1 VSKLFV
7 GGLAFQA
14 EDQDLFDAFSRF
26 GRVVEAK
33 VILDR
38 ETGRSRGFG
47 FVTFSRPEDAESA
60 GQAMDGADLLGRSI
74 RVSPAENKAPP
85 PRRPSG
91 PPSGRDVS
99 RPPLRPRI
107 EDQPPV
113 ETVKRGSDGSRRRL
127 PPPEHAFVQGSGQ
140 EESSDGGF
148 PETTDDLRD
157 SRARDDGGR
166 ALPARPPQ
174 RR

>member
-1 VSKLFV
+1 MSKLFV

-26 GRVVEAK
+26 GKVVEAK

-47 FVTFSRPEDAESA
+47 FVTFSRPEDAEGA

-74 RVSPAENKAPP
+74 RVSPAENKGPP
-85 PRRPSG
+85 PRRPSA
-91 PPSGRDVS
+91 PSDRGGDASPS
-99 RPPLRPRI
+99 RPPPRPRV
-107 EDQPPV
+107 EDRPPV

-127 PPPEHAFVQGSGQ
+127 PPPEHAFVQGGDEPQ
-140 EESSDGGF
+140 
-148 PETTDDLRD
+148 DDEPPVDTR
-157 SRARDDGGR
+157 RAVRDDGGR
-166 ALPARPPQ
+166 VPPTRPPH

>member
-14 EDQDLFDAFSRF
+14 EDQDLFDTFSRF

-47 FVTFSRPEDAESA
+47 FVTFGRPEDAESA

-74 RVSPAENKAPP
+74 RVSPAENK
-85 PRRPSG
+85 SG
-91 PPSGRDVS
+91 PPARPSPSPSQGRGGDANPS
-99 RPPLRPRI
+99 RPPPRPRI
-107 EDQPPV
+107 EDRPPV
-113 ETVKRGSDGSRRRL
+113 ETVKRGADGSRRRL
-127 PPPEHAFVQGSGQ
+127 PPPEHAFVQGGDEPQ
-140 EESSDGGF
+140 
-148 PETTDDLRD
+148 DDEPPADTR
-157 SRARDDGGR
+157 RASRDDGGR
-166 ALPARPPQ
+166 APPARPPH